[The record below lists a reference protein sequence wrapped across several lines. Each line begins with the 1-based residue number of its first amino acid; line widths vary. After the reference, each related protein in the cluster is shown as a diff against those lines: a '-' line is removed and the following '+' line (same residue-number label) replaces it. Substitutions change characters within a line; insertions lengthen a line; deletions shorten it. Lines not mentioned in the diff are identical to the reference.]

1 LQLGIKEAKHKIR
14 ILRQKLQRENVIT
27 PIQVINFAALEGHDG
42 ETEEDVLGELT
53 LLRKRQHEEDERLRR
68 LVHGSGTGRPKSA
81 EFEFAA
87 RTILGTGCSARA
99 AQDIMLI
106 AAGLFLTNE
115 KYEEF
120 EREVP
125 AERWFRSQRKG
136 LGYEAWLYSML
147 RVAQCH
153 EILQYGFDET
163 SLDGT
168 PTLNQWVLVQE
179 GTGAPSVITIECCGL
194 MVGSTSE
201 EIVEHI
207 RAAWAIGQECV
218 DLVREELGP
227 ILADVHVPIVAGGV
241 QLHKLQGV
249 MHDTCNTA
257 NKTARLVKS
266 LRDTSGQL
274 FFGYENWELLVE
286 ADKPWFDFL
295 CGNHVRNLPM
305 DAFNKASVRP

>member
-1 LQLGIKEAKHKIR
+1 MDGE
-14 ILRQKLQRENVIT
+14 
-27 PIQVINFAALEGHDG
+27 DG
-42 ETEEDVLGELT
+42 ETEEDILGELT

-87 RTILGTGCSARA
+87 RTILATGCSARA
-99 AQDIMLI
+99 AQDQMLI

-136 LGYEAWLYSML
+136 LGYEAWLYAML

-168 PTLNQWVLVQE
+168 STLNQWVLVQE

-218 DLVREELGP
+218 DLVREELRP

-305 DAFNKASVRP
+305 DAFNKASLRPFFLTMTCSNPYLPLYIHTTKGI